1 MRSFAIF
8 LGLIALA
15 LAGIAV
21 FTYPAWLLLQSAG
34 FEVKFH
40 RVASRIAML
49 TFLVGFLLVARRLKA
64 TDRVSLGYGIPG
76 RRFFVELL
84 QAVVI
89 GAVLMLPVLA
99 TMVALDMRELKPG
112 LSLGM
117 AGWLEI
123 IAVACLTGLVV
134 ALIEETALRGV
145 MHSAIAR
152 ESGAGLA
159 IVLVSLVY
167 AATHFFAKTRIP
179 ADEVGPASGL
189 AMLSG
194 ILDSFAHPLGILDAF
209 LCLFMVGVLL
219 GLARHLT
226 GNIAACIGLHASWV
240 AIISVVRETSTRR
253 ETGPVAWLMSDYDG
267 FIGWMVLAWTFVIG
281 GTLWWWYGR
290 RLVPGEESG
299 EKEKKGD
306 RSI

>member
-1 MRSFAIF
+1 MRAFAIF

-15 LAGIAV
+15 LAGIAL
-21 FTYPAWLLLQSAG
+21 FTFPAWQLLHSAG

-49 TFLVGFLLVARRLKA
+49 TFLVGFLFVARRLKA
-64 TDRVSLGYGIPG
+64 MDRVSLGYALPA
-76 RRFFVELL
+76 RSFFAELAKAMVL
-84 QAVVI
+84 

-99 TMVALDMRELKPG
+99 TMVLLDMRTLKPG
-112 LSLGM
+112 LVLGAGDWVKLILM
-117 AGWLEI
+117 AG
-123 IAVACLTGLVV
+123 ATGLVV

-152 ESGAGLA
+152 ESGPTAA

-179 ADEVGPASGL
+179 ADQVGPGSGL
-189 AMLSG
+189 DMLAG
-194 ILDSFAHPLGILDAF
+194 LLDSFANPLGILDAF

-219 GLARHLT
+219 GVTRHLT
-226 GNIAACIGLHASWV
+226 GNVAACIGLHAGWV
-240 AIISVVRETSTRR
+240 AIITVVRETSMRR

-281 GTLWWWYGR
+281 WVLWWWYR
-290 RLVPGEESG
+290 REQRV
-299 EKEKKGD
+299 
-306 RSI
+306 